1 MITGR
6 FHNLNNE
13 WILKYDRVVH
23 TPIGNH
29 DYMVKLQE
37 DHIKIHPEHKLWVMI
52 FAEEGKQVEFEKQSL
67 KQGDEDYVVAK
78 FV

>member
-1 MITGR
+1 MTTGQ
-6 FHNLNNE
+6 FHNLNGE
-13 WILKYDRVVH
+13 WVVKYDKVVH

-29 DYMVKLQE
+29 DYKVTLQE

-52 FAEEGKQVEFEKQSL
+52 FAQEGKQVQFEKQSI